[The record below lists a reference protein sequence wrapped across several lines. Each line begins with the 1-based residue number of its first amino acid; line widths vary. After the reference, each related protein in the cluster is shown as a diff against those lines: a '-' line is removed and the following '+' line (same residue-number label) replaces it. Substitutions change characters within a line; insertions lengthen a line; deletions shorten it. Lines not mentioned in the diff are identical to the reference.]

1 VRSAALRH
9 GAPPSSVLGRIGDT
23 MQPDFGGPV
32 LAPLN
37 YLFQECAALQG
48 RRWLALLC
56 NVIEDI
62 RRFTFPNAS
71 DCGGGVVVVTMQ
83 NVCS

>member
-1 VRSAALRH
+1 
-9 GAPPSSVLGRIGDT
+9 

-62 RRFTFPNAS
+62 RRLTFPKMS
-71 DCGGGVVVVTMQ
+71 DYDGGGDDEKYVFMKRRTHAQGRHIHIVT
-83 NVCS
+83 